1 MKLWNRLAGISI
13 AIVAFSVTI
22 VSAQEPTA
30 GVVRISDLEVS
41 GSQMK
46 QQSYS
51 VYNDTCTT
59 QCDSCQGNACQSCN
73 RCEPQNECGPCG
85 TFCGLF
91 RKNYRLICCPLCEDD
106 CNDSDCR
113 PVRYSNCP
121 DDCSDKKRCRHCQ
134 TAPFGCYKIAYP
146 VNPQHFDGRDGAM
159 YSAQGYGVNV
169 SVPLAPNVG
178 AAYNYGW
185 GIPSSRL
192 TPIAN
197 RLPVPAMPIN
207 RR

>member
-1 MKLWNRLAGISI
+1 
-13 AIVAFSVTI
+13 
-22 VSAQEPTA
+22 
-30 GVVRISDLEVS
+30 
-41 GSQMK
+41 
-46 QQSYS
+46 
-51 VYNDTCTT
+51 
-59 QCDSCQGNACQSCN
+59 N
-73 RCEPQNECGPCG
+73 RC
-85 TFCGLF
+85 
-91 RKNYRLICCPLCEDD
+91 
-106 CNDSDCR
+106 DSDCR
-113 PVRYSNCP
+113 NCESNCP
-121 DDCSDKKRCRHCQ
+121 RCQSGNCPDHCSDRRHCQ

-197 RLPVPAMPIN
+197 RLPGPAMPIN